1 MQDKPAVESC
11 IPTWRGAGDALCYH
25 LLPEE
30 QVNCISWKN
39 TDCSGLKR
47 DLGFPGIAVVKNA
60 PGTKE
65 TRVRFL
71 GQYDPL
77 EKGMATHSSTLAWRL
92 LWTEEPGWP
101 QSMGSHGVGHD

>member
-1 MQDKPAVESC
+1 MLSLA
-11 IPTWRGAGDALCYH
+11 TGGAGELH
-25 LLPEE
+25 LLEE
-30 QVNCISWKN
+30 HGLLWAQERFGLPWY
-39 TDCSGLKR
+39 CSG
-47 DLGFPGIAVVKNA
+47 
-60 PGTKE
+60 KE
-65 TRVRFL
+65 CPWNKGDTGSFL